1 MPGSTAIAPL
11 TPSAAPASAA
21 RVVSGR
27 TPTTTSTM
35 SAARVT
41 AVPWAVVAWTCSRP
55 APPGGA
61 VLMAW
66 TVVPVST
73 STPWAASS
81 AWTSAP
87 SSGSTVGS
95 TSGSCSIWVTWSP
108 RTVSASAISRPM
120 YPAPTMT
127 ALAGA
132 ACSRVRMT
140 AKVSPI
146 ECSRCTPSAGPRAPG
161 PARPL
166 IGGRT
171 GTAPV
176 PTMSLS

>member
-1 MPGSTAIAPL
+1 
-11 TPSAAPASAA
+11 
-21 RVVSGR
+21 
-27 TPTTTSTM
+27 M

-41 AVPWAVVAWTCSRP
+41 AEPSAAVAWTCSRP
-55 APPGGA
+55 AWPGRA
-61 VLMAW
+61 LLIAW

-95 TSGSCSIWVTWSP
+95 TSGSCSIWVTASP

-146 ECSRCTPSAGPRAPG
+146 ECSRCTPSVGPRASG